1 MSAGAGARAVS
12 QACEARPL
20 SHLQAFFKSLFSSV
34 ISRIKMQ
41 CAEDA
46 EATRLIFSGISL
58 LPPNDGQHSSSKGRL
73 LVRAN

>member
-12 QACEARPL
+12 QACEDCSL
-20 SHLQAFFKSLFSSV
+20 SHLQAFFKSLFCSV

-46 EATRLIFSGISL
+46 EATRLISSEILL
-58 LPPNDGQHSSSKGRL
+58 LPPNDGQHS
-73 LVRAN
+73 